1 MTQNFCSVFLMKY
14 NTLAILRRVFVGLGR
29 FLCHPYALL
38 SVPASLRRGSISQN
52 HIVSVAHLLLGTI
65 CVLLVSTNTL
75 PYPRACAFYW
85 RSHGSPFTF
94 PRSASHRYGLRS
106 SFSTDTLAYL
116 YKRARA
122 CMRLHKRSGPTL
134 ASPSPQEMRRQCTTF
149 VLLLPS
155 RTCFIMFRYP
165 GARALAKT

>member
-1 MTQNFCSVFLMKY
+1 MMQNFCSVIIMKY

-75 PYPRACAFYW
+75 PYPRARAYYC

-116 YKRARA
+116 YKRA
-122 CMRLHKRSGPTL
+122 CVH
-134 ASPSPQEMRRQCTTF
+134 
-149 VLLLPS
+149 
-155 RTCFIMFRYP
+155 
-165 GARALAKT
+165 ALT